1 MNAGVKNGLI
11 YGVLSIILTL
21 VMYMVNPKL
30 MMDWKVSLLVGF
42 GVSLFFMINAARE
55 EKSLNDGIL
64 TYGEALKT
72 TFTVLAVGGILG
84 TIFAYILFNFIDPS
98 LNDMMQQNIVET
110 TESMMKWLGAP
121 EEEIDKAIEKLEENP
136 ASFTPGTAALQYI
149 QMLFLGLIY
158 ALIVS
163 AFVKKN
169 PTA

>member
-11 YGVLSIILTL
+11 YGVLSIIITL
-21 VMYMVNPKL
+21 VLYMVNPKL
-30 MMDWKVSLLVGF
+30 MKDWKISLLIGF

-72 TFTVLAVGGILG
+72 TFTVLAVGSFLG
-84 TIFAYILFNFIDPS
+84 TIFSYILFNFIDPS
-98 LNDMMQQNIVET
+98 LLDLMQETAIKT
-110 TESMMKWLGAP
+110 TESMMKSFGAP
-121 EEEIDKAIEKLEENP
+121 QEEIDKAIETMEDNP
-136 ASFTPGTAALQYI
+136 VNFSPGRAAIQYI
-149 QMLFLGLIY
+149 SALFFALIY

-169 PTA
+169 PTV